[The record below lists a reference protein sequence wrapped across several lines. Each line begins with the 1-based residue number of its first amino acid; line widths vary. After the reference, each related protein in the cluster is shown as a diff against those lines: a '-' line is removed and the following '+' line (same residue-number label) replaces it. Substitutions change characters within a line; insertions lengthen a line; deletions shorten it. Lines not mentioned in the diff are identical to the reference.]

1 MIAIHICGYLL
12 LQLVANLLF
21 KWGSSGSG
29 CYWMGF
35 ILGNVIG
42 VGSIVFMIGIYKAL
56 PTATAI
62 AIGTGGVFLVNQ
74 MVMYLIYHESL
85 SSWALCGLLMIFC
98 GILMTSLLNTP
109 VKI

>member
-35 ILGNVIG
+35 ILG
-42 VGSIVFMIGIYKAL
+42 
-56 PTATAI
+56 TAQEYEDRHA
-62 AIGTGGVFLVNQ
+62 GQG
-74 MVMYLIYHESL
+74 YDDSSL
-85 SSWALCGLLMIFC
+85 
-98 GILMTSLLNTP
+98 
-109 VKI
+109 